1 MRKHPG
7 STAWL
12 DDIDSLAATAA
23 ARFHVTIDGPPYQ
36 GGMVSVVLPARG
48 ADGTPLVL
56 KLQWPHRESEHEAAA
71 LAHWDGRG
79 AVRLLDHDAEL
90 HALLLE
96 RCEPGTPL
104 SAATLDEAIDA
115 MSGLV
120 RQLAVPATGA
130 PFTTLADEA
139 AHWRE
144 TNERE
149 WTKWGRP
156 FERELLG
163 VIDDLLER
171 LAATQGDQVLLHQD
185 LHADNVLRAGD
196 GWRAIDPKPL
206 VGEAEFMLA
215 GFLRSFD
222 YWKPGGSAPTAFGGA
237 HDRASVLRRLD
248 ECTARTGL
256 DRDRARDWA
265 VAQLISW
272 CFDSDYRD
280 LHVQTAR
287 WLLEA

>member
-1 MRKHPG
+1 MREHPE

-12 DDIDSLAATAA
+12 DGIDSLAAAA
-23 ARFHVTIDGPPYQ
+23 ATRFDVTIDGAPYQ
-36 GGMVSVVLPARG
+36 GGMVSVVLPAR
-48 ADGTPLVL
+48 ASDGTMLAL
-56 KLQWPHRESEHEAAA
+56 KLQWPHRESEHESAA
-71 LAHWDGRG
+71 LAHWNGRG
-79 AVRLLDHDAEL
+79 AVRLLDHEPEL

-104 SAATLDEAIDA
+104 SAASLDEAIDA
-115 MSGLV
+115 ISELV
-120 RQLAVPATGA
+120 AQLAVPADGTT
-130 PFTTLADEA
+130 FTTLADEA

-144 TNERE
+144 SIGRE
-149 WTKWGRP
+149 WEETGRP
-156 FERELLG
+156 FERDLLDH
-163 VIDDLLER
+163 VLDLLE
-171 LAATQGDQVLLHQD
+171 LLPATQGEQVLLHQD

-222 YWKPGGSAPTAFGGA
+222 YWKPGGSPPTAFGGA

-248 ECTARTGL
+248 ECTARIGL
-256 DRDRARDWA
+256 DRDRARDWS
-265 VAQLISW
+265 VAQLVSW
-272 CFDSDYRD
+272 CFDSDFRD